1 MVETAVPKGTISA
14 RVAFDIAPVNDPNY
28 LRSMLLTDP
37 AYSAYASAHLEP
49 RLFARCRWWLASSGG
64 AQGLVLHTHGGLGP
78 ALVTFGDSP
87 AVDAILHIHPG
98 PRLSFATFKTEHLSV
113 IERHFMVSRK
123 RVMQRMAV
131 SEAGFRPAEKPAGD
145 GVTIQLLRGTDIS
158 QINRLYGTEG
168 GPASY
173 SHHNIEEGVYYGV
186 GVEGR
191 LVSIAGTHVVSP
203 VEKVAVIGNVFTH
216 PRHRGLGWATLATS
230 AVTEHLL
237 KECNSVL
244 LTVET
249 TNIPAVRVY
258 EKLGYREECRL
269 YETTVLRRQMLGAL
283 ALFRRFLA
291 GRRGA
296 KRRSEV
302 VIR

>member
-1 MVETAVPKGTISA
+1 MVDTAVPKSATRA
-14 RVAFDIAPVNDPNY
+14 RVPFEIAPVNDPDY
-28 LRSMLLTDP
+28 LRSILLSD
-37 AYSAYASAHLEP
+37 ASYSAYAIAHLEP
-49 RLFARCRWWLASSGG
+49 GLFARCQWWRASSGR

-87 AVDAILHIHPG
+87 AVDAIFHIHPG
-98 PRLSFATFKTEHLSV
+98 PRLSFATFKTEHLPV

-123 RVMQRMAV
+123 RVMQRMVVA
-131 SEAGFRPAEKPAGD
+131 EAGFRRVEKPAGD
-145 GVTIQLLRGTDIS
+145 AVTIQLLRGTDIS
-158 QINRLYGTEG
+158 QINRLYSTEG

-173 SHHNIEEGVYYGV
+173 SYRNIEEGVYYGV

-203 VEKVAVIGNVFTH
+203 VEKVAVVGNVFTH
-216 PRHRGLGWATLATS
+216 PRHRGRGWATLATS

-237 KECNSVL
+237 KECANVL

-249 TNIPAVRVY
+249 TNLSAVHLY

-269 YETTVLRRQMLGAL
+269 YETTVLRRQIFGAL